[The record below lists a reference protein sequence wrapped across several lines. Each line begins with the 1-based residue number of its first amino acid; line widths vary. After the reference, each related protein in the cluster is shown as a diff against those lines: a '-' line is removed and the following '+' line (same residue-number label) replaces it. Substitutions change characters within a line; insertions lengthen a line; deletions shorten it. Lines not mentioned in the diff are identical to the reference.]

1 MKRCRC
7 LRWTAHNHDHRH
19 DAATYGRAI
28 GISLNLA
35 FVVVEFAHAA
45 RIRWHWWPTRGAT

>member
-1 MKRCRC
+1 M
-7 LRWTAHNHDHRH
+7 AHNHDHRH

-45 RIRWHWWPTRGAT
+45 RIRWHWWPTRGTT